1 MDRVFR
7 DHGRASVRAVDGVG
21 RGAVGEETKRKVVF
35 IAVVLGL
42 LVAECAPPEK
52 TPSGILGSA
61 PEGVTVPEFNEMSD
75 GESAVLLRC
84 QLPKYAERVDKR
96 GTTVFLGRHG
106 RGHEAEAGARD
117 APSRAAHP
125 RQGAYCLA
133 RWVFLGY
140 LDHASKEVTEAIRC
154 R

>member
-1 MDRVFR
+1 M
-7 DHGRASVRAVDGVG
+7 
-21 RGAVGEETKRKVVF
+21 F

-84 QLPKYAERVDKR
+84 QLHKYADGWTRGRHNRFSWTAWRRPSGRSR
-96 GTTVFLGRHG
+96 GT
-106 RGHEAEAGARD
+106 
-117 APSRAAHP
+117 
-125 RQGAYCLA
+125 
-133 RWVFLGY
+133 
-140 LDHASKEVTEAIRC
+140 
-154 R
+154 